1 MEKEEAKKQKLPR
14 SLKFL
19 LIVSFILYLWYF
31 ISALLIPISKFL
43 AIPNPL
49 LMTLYKMLNLPISL
63 LGFIFCV
70 SIISSI
76 IIILQFNEQKY
87 STRLLLIE
95 STSLVLY
102 YIIPI
107 VATILVLLLIALRVI
122 NYLPSVSQISFFLED
137 LFLFTTFLFLLTAIL
152 NIAMQRI
159 IHLRKKK
166 K

>member
-1 MEKEEAKKQKLPR
+1 MKKEAAKKQKLPK

-19 LIVSFILYLWYF
+19 LVVSFILYLWYF

-43 AIPNPL
+43 AIPTPL
-49 LMTLYKMLNLPISL
+49 LMTLYKMLNFPVSL
-63 LGFIFCV
+63 LGFILCI
-70 SIISSI
+70 SIISSV

-87 STRLLLIE
+87 STKLLLIE

-102 YIIPI
+102 YLIPV

-122 NYLPSVSQISFFLED
+122 NYLPSVNQISFFLED
-137 LFLFTTFLFLLTAIL
+137 LFIFTTFLFLLTAIL